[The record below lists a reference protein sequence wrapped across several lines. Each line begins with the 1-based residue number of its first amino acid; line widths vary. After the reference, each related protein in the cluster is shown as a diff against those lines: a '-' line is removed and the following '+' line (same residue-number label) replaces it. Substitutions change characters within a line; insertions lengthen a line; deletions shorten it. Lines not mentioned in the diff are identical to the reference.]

1 MAPTRNDA
9 AVASSEQPPKSSQ
22 TSATGGGRIDP
33 VAAFGDYV
41 RSQRKLARLSLRQL
55 ADLTSLSNPYLS
67 KLERGL
73 HQPSVTAVANIAKAL
88 GVPAETLLAKAA
100 GLVPGFD
107 PSAAD
112 KPPGKSTEQTIRQ
125 DPALTDDQKLAL
137 LGVYRSFVAD
147 NDSPKS

>member
-1 MAPTRNDA
+1 MAT
-9 AVASSEQPPKSSQ
+9 PPDDTE
-22 TSATGGGRIDP
+22 TSAESGDRIDP

-73 HQPSVTAVANIAKAL
+73 HQPSVTAVTNIAKAL

-107 PSAAD
+107 GGD
-112 KPPGKSTEQTIRQ
+112 DDGDGVTTEQAIKQ
-125 DPALTDDQKLAL
+125 DSALSDDQKIAL
-137 LGVYRSFVAD
+137 LSVYRSFVDEA
-147 NDSPKS
+147 SP

>member
-1 MAPTRNDA
+1 MARWPSARNDDP
-9 AVASSEQPPKSSQ
+9 VTIPPEDAE
-22 TSATGGGRIDP
+22 TSTKGGNRKDP

-41 RSQRKLARLSLRQL
+41 RSQRKLAELSLRQL

-73 HQPSVTAVANIAKAL
+73 HQPSVNAVTNIAKAL
-88 GVPAETLLAKAA
+88 GLPAEALLAKAA

-107 PSAAD
+107 TD
-112 KPPGKSTEQTIRQ
+112 KDGAGKSQSTEPAIKQ

-137 LGVYRSFVAD
+137 LSVYRSFVD
-147 NDSPKS
+147 ED

>member
-1 MAPTRNDA
+1 MMVSVTTPPDDA
-9 AVASSEQPPKSSQ
+9 E
-22 TSATGGGRIDP
+22 TSPQSGDRIDP

-41 RSQRKLARLSLRQL
+41 RTQRKLASLSLRQL

-73 HQPSVTAVANIAKAL
+73 HQPSVAAVTNIAKAL

-107 PSAAD
+107 GGDESEETLT
-112 KPPGKSTEQTIRQ
+112 TEQAIKR
-125 DPALTDDQKLAL
+125 DEALTEDQKIAL
-137 LGVYRSFVAD
+137 LSVYRNFVDEAAE
-147 NDSPKS
+147 